1 MKGGRNQKMKTL
13 LVVDDDDAV
22 RRLMRLNLGDT
33 YEIVDTGEPELALA
47 LALEHRPDAILLDL
61 RMPAFDGFQLSQA
74 FQTLCTTQSIPFFV
88 VSGEA
93 GASTKELCK
102 RLGASGYF
110 EKPVDFDALLA
121 TLASAV
127 QKQPAP
133 KRTEVSVNLHVPL
146 KLVGRD
152 CGGQPF
158 EVVTNTDSASISGF
172 LCACSA
178 HLEIGSAVQVYLLP
192 GGEKLVGRARVTRS
206 DHEHRPSP
214 SYSFRFVEKTDSWV
228 LQ

>member
-1 MKGGRNQKMKTL
+1 MKTL

-22 RRLMRLNLGDT
+22 RRLMRVNLSDT

-93 GASTKELCK
+93 GASTKELCL

-121 TLASAV
+121 TLDSVV
-127 QKQPAP
+127 QKQSAP
-133 KRTEVSVNLHVPL
+133 KRTEVSVNLQVPL
-146 KLVGRD
+146 KLVGKD

-158 EVVTNTDSASISGF
+158 EVTSKTDGASITGF
-172 LCACSA
+172 SCASSV
-178 HLEIGSAVQVYLLP
+178 HLDVGSAVQVYLLS
-192 GGEKLVGRARVTRS
+192 GREEFAGKARVTRV
-206 DHEHRPSP
+206 DHEHKPFPR
-214 SYSFRFVEKTDSWV
+214 YSFRFVEKTEAWI

>member
-1 MKGGRNQKMKTL
+1 MKTL

-22 RRLMRLNLGDT
+22 RRLMRVNLGDT

-74 FQTLCTTQSIPFFV
+74 FRTLCTTQSIPFFV

-93 GASTKELCK
+93 GAGTKEHCM

-121 TLASAV
+121 TLENTV

-133 KRTEVSVNLHVPL
+133 KRSEVSVNLRVPL
-146 KLVGRD
+146 KLVGKD

-158 EVVTNTDSASISGF
+158 EISTTTDGASISGF
-172 LCACSA
+172 LSTCSA
-178 HLEIGSAVQVYLLP
+178 HLDVGSSVQVYLLS
-192 GGEKLVGRARVTRS
+192 GGEKSVGKARVTRTEH
-206 DHEHRPSP
+206 DHKPYPR
-214 SYSFRFVEKTDSWV
+214 YSFRFVEKTDDWI
-228 LQ
+228 LK

>member
-1 MKGGRNQKMKTL
+1 MKTL

-22 RRLMRLNLGDT
+22 RRLMRINLGDT

-61 RMPAFDGFQLSQA
+61 RMPSFDGFQLSQA
-74 FQTLCTTQSIPFFV
+74 FRTLCTTQSIPFFV

-93 GASTKELCK
+93 GASTKEHCV

-121 TLASAV
+121 TLENVV
-127 QKQPAP
+127 QKQAVP
-133 KRTEVSVNLHVPL
+133 KRTEVSVNLHVPI
-146 KLVGRD
+146 KLVGKD
-152 CGGQPF
+152 CGGRPF
-158 EVVTNTDSASISGF
+158 EVSTTTDSASVSGF

-178 HLEIGSAVQVYLLP
+178 HLDVGSAVQVYLLSS
-192 GGEKLVGRARVTRS
+192 GEKFAGKARVTRTEN
-206 DHEHRPSP
+206 DHKPHPR
-214 SYSFRFVEKTDSWV
+214 YGFRFVDKTDDWV
-228 LQ
+228 LK